1 MAYGSVLF
9 GECNS
14 HIHCEI
20 WMFEWRY
27 NVMIVIQGVF
37 ISIANMIM

>member
-1 MAYGSVLF
+1 MAHGSVLF
-9 GECNS
+9 GECNC
-14 HIHCEI
+14 HIHYEI